1 MEERRLGLRHF
12 LLHQDIEDI
21 MTTHVKIFSIH
32 RLTSSKDNDEY
43 IFIHIDIK
51 MIFFYKVCIN
61 NLLLRL
67 IVL

>member
-43 IFIHIDIK
+43 VFIHIDIK
-51 MIFFYKVCIN
+51 IDIF
-61 NLLLRL
+61 L
-67 IVL
+67 